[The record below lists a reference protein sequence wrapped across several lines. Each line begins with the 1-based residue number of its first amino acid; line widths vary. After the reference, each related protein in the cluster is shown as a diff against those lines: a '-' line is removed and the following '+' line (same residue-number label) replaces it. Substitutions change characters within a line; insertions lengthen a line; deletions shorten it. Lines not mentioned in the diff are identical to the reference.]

1 MKTLILL
8 AFILFPG
15 NGDIAKADDHY
26 MLSCEDYAY
35 LTDDIDEMDN
45 MSPRIIA
52 EIKIELINATDPSC
66 FDQDAV

>member
-8 AFILFPG
+8 SFLLFPG
-15 NGDIAKADDHY
+15 NGDIAKADGPPL
-26 MLSCEDYAY
+26 LSCEDYAY
-35 LTDDIDEMDN
+35 LTDDIDEMD